1 MGLFDRIRAGAR
13 RPGRDERG
21 TQTDDARVRALPD
34 TGDTPV
40 GELPLKPESRRLGE
54 EERSRIDAAL
64 AALEVEGVDVDDL
77 ESVGAGFDRALTHW
91 VSSGGSDH
99 DAIVERYAIAVGE
112 HLHRHTDLAWEVA
125 TDVFGTDLA
134 VVAGDFV
141 VVPSNLVAVRWMR
154 RETGWVPK
162 VVGHLVAL
170 RTR

>member
-1 MGLFDRIRAGAR
+1 MGILDRFR
-13 RPGRDERG
+13 RTGEDQP
-21 TQTDDARVRALPD
+21 RVPTLPD
-34 TGDTPV
+34 PGDAPAD
-40 GELPLKPESRRLGE
+40 ELPLKPESRRLTE
-54 EERSRIDAAL
+54 EERALIDQTL
-64 AALEVEGVDVDDL
+64 GTLEAEGVDVDDL

-91 VSSGGSDH
+91 LSARDGDH
-99 DAIVERYAIAVGE
+99 DEIVERYAVAVGE

-141 VVPSNLVAVRWMR
+141 VVPANLVAVRWMR

-162 VVGHLVAL
+162 VVGHLVTL